1 VHAKSKFGF
10 DYALCRVRDETPVN
24 KMSEDLAE
32 SLYLAREMLAIYE
45 KQYKQPDADKAAIL
59 AKVISCLREIKELEE
74 KLKFLN

>member
-1 VHAKSKFGF
+1 
-10 DYALCRVRDETPVN
+10 
-24 KMSEDLAE
+24 MSEDLAE